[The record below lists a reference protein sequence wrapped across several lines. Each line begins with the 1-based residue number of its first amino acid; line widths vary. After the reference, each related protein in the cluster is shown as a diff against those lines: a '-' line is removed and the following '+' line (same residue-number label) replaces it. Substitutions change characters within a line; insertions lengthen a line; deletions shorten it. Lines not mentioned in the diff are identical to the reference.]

1 MQLPA
6 QVATSTV
13 PTPESN
19 ESVVAKTS
27 ICSSAQPIATGVP
40 VPFDFELTMKQ
51 IVGEITDKVISG
63 CKRPLSEEDGRLSG
77 SEPKRLRSTS

>member
-1 MQLPA
+1 MQLPP

-13 PTPESN
+13 PPESN

-27 ICSSAQPIATGVP
+27 ISSAQPIATGVP
-40 VPFDFELTMKQ
+40 VPFDLELTMKQ
-51 IVGEITDKVISG
+51 IVGEIIDEVIPG
-63 CKRPLSEEDGRLSG
+63 CKRSLSEEDGGLSG